1 MKTKQIIIESE
12 SKGPIIGGKDF
23 INDNSDIFVELE
35 NGEKY
40 VATFFTYEN
49 IEWLRNKNQTTG
61 ECLNGKYFRATDM
74 LIIERLDRETIESVV
89 EELIRTSEFNSVFR
103 KTEIEN
109 SVWIFNGVNS
119 KFSGGVFNNLD
130 DAEKWIK
137 ENKLTGMLTK
147 YPLNRGVFDWA
158 KENDLINIKPEK
170 LEQKRNDPIFIGG
183 FTTASMEHYHYENGE

>member
-1 MKTKQIIIESE
+1 MKIKQIIIESE
-12 SKGPIIGGKDF
+12 SKGPIIGGKEF

-49 IEWLRNKNQTTG
+49 IEWLRIKNQTTG
-61 ECLNGKYFRATDM
+61 ECLNGKYFMASDM
-74 LIIERLDRETIESVV
+74 LIIERLDRETIETVV
-89 EELIRTSEFNSVFR
+89 EELIGTNEFNSVFT
-103 KTEIEN
+103 KTEVEN
-109 SVWIFNGVNS
+109 SVWIFNGANS

-147 YPLNRGVFDWA
+147 YPLNQGVFDWA
-158 KENDLINIKPEK
+158 KENDLINMKPEK
-170 LEQKRNDPIFIGG
+170 LEQKKNDPIFVGG